1 MVFWL
6 RVIAIAVGVV
16 LFALAEFRDVANE
29 KKPYTTGRERY
40 GTFYDDAAVLSLR
53 LTGIGL
59 IVLALISWVIGNH
72 MPPGRV

>member
-40 GTFYDDAAVLSLR
+40 GTFYDDATVLGLRLAGVGLVVLS
-53 LTGIGL
+53 
-59 IVLALISWVIGNH
+59 LISWVIGNH
-72 MPPGRV
+72 ASPDRV